1 MWLKLFFQVSRRTR
15 LLVLLT
21 FMGVRIWH
29 WSDSWLLER
38 KQQLFVFFLFF
49 SWKFAFVVR
58 KIQWSFCGI
67 FVCCDFKVTK
77 GMNEAVLKGNTRG
90 RTGVLCP
97 ALKEEEQSWTGEWL
111 QKGQEGMPHGCW
123 LGSALMEPRC
133 LTTLIPLVG
142 RRPQLSGDRPA
153 HGPASASPRFPA
165 LYLGWKN

>member
-1 MWLKLFFQVSRRTR
+1 MWLKLCFQVSKRTR

-38 KQQLFVFFLFF
+38 KQQLFSFSFF
-49 SWKFAFVVR
+49 SWKFAFAVR

-77 GMNEAVLKGNTRG
+77 GMNEAVLRGSARG

-97 ALKEEEQSWTGEWL
+97 ALKEEEQRL
-111 QKGQEGMPHGCW
+111 
-123 LGSALMEPRC
+123 
-133 LTTLIPLVG
+133 G
-142 RRPQLSGDRPA
+142 RRVTPERTALWVLAWIRDLA
-153 HGPASASPRFPA
+153 HVKMDIFNMIHWTDH
-165 LYLGWKN
+165 LGVN

>member
-97 ALKEEEQSWTGEWL
+97 APKEEEQSWTGEWL

-123 LGSALMEPRC
+123 LGVKNWHMVRWTLSTWYTE
-133 LTTLIPLVG
+133 LTIWVLIKLTV
-142 RRPQLSGDRPA
+142 PQLLQGELGA
-153 HGPASASPRFPA
+153 KIKA
-165 LYLGWKN
+165 L